1 MTELTDASPMPI
13 GMHKGKP
20 MIEVPAKHLLY
31 LFEKGWTANYLGL
44 TKYINANMA
53 GLRKEAG
60 YKK

>member
-1 MTELTDASPMPI
+1 MPI

-31 LFEKGWTANYLGL
+31 IFEKGWTAKYPEL